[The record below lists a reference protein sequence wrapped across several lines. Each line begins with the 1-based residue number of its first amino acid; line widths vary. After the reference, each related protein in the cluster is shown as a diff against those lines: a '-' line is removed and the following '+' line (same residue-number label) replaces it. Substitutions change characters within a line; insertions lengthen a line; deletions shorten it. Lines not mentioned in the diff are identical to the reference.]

1 MVSLTRFMNIAFLV
15 SAGCLLALSADVASG
30 QAIVNRNT
38 RIPDVFDTAP
48 PKAPVNPRSIT
59 LDPVPVTVPAPSSA
73 TLATPTYPTRVV
85 KRPAATSGGA
95 ITPPAVSA
103 YPVASSAP
111 LATAPVVTSTPLRIT
126 TPTPTASAEL
136 AAPRISAVAPAP
148 FPVPAYSTPA
158 PAYTAPAPVPAYSA
172 PVPPVPRLSSG
183 LGAPT
188 SPPPPITVPVPENLR
203 FSTPPP
209 PPTQPRPVA
218 TAFVPTPRSAPST
231 SFDPRLSGPSK
242 SYVFSANDVVDL
254 KVFQEPELDS
264 RVRVNKD
271 GNVTLPLIGT
281 IRLAGR
287 TVDQATAMIRE
298 ALDRRFLVN
307 PQVNLTVVD
316 YAKRRFTVMGE
327 VQKPG
332 SFEIP
337 NEESVNLL
345 QALALAG
352 GYTRIG
358 EPTRV
363 TVVRVENGQRTILKL
378 NAKSMARDQKSAPFE
393 IRPDDTI
400 TVGESVF

>member
-1 MVSLTRFMNIAFLV
+1 MNIAFLL
-15 SAGCLLALSADVASG
+15 SAGCLLAFAADVASG
-30 QAIVNRNT
+30 QAVVNRNT
-38 RIPDVFDTAP
+38 RIADVFDTAP
-48 PKAPVNPRSIT
+48 PKTPANPRSIT
-59 LDPVPVTVPAPSSA
+59 LEPFPVTVPAPSAPSI
-73 TLATPTYPTRVV
+73 ATPTYPARAV
-85 KRPAATSGGA
+85 KRSVATPAVTV
-95 ITPPAVSA
+95 TPPPAPA
-103 YPVASSAP
+103 YPVISSAP
-111 LATAPVVTSTPLRIT
+111 IVMAPAVTSTPLRIT
-126 TPTPTASAEL
+126 APVPSTPAESAT
-136 AAPRISAVAPAP
+136 PRISAFAPAP
-148 FPVPAYSTPA
+148 ALV
-158 PAYTAPAPVPAYSA
+158 PAYTASAVAPYSA

-188 SPPPPITVPVPENLR
+188 TPPPAVSVTVPESLR

-209 PPTQPRPVA
+209 SAATPRVVA
-218 TAFVPTPRSAPST
+218 TAFTPAPRSAPST
-231 SFDPRLSGPSK
+231 SFNPGLSGPSK
-242 SYVFSANDVVDL
+242 AYVFSPNDVVEL
-254 KVFQEPELDS
+254 KVFQEPDLDS

-281 IRLAGR
+281 MRLAGR
-287 TVDQATAMIRE
+287 TVDEATAIIRE
-298 ALDRRFLVN
+298 TLDRRYLVN

-363 TVVRVENGQRTILKL
+363 TVVRVENGQRMIHKL
-378 NAKSMARDQKSAPFE
+378 NAKAMARDQKSKPFE
-393 IRPDDTI
+393 ILPDDTI

>member
-1 MVSLTRFMNIAFLV
+1 MNIAFLV
-15 SAGCLLALSADVASG
+15 SAGCLLAFSADVASG
-30 QAIVNRNT
+30 QSLVNRNT
-38 RIPDVFDTAP
+38 RIADVFDTSS
-48 PKAPVNPRSIT
+48 PKTPANPRSIT
-59 LDPVPVTVPAPSSA
+59 LDPFPVTVPAPSAPSIA
-73 TLATPTYPTRVV
+73 SPPYPTRAV
-85 KRPAATSGGA
+85 KRLTAAPA
-95 ITPPAVSA
+95 ITVTPSPTTA
-103 YPVASSAP
+103 YPVISSTPIVTASP
-111 LATAPVVTSTPLRIT
+111 VTSTPLRINA
-126 TPTPTASAEL
+126 PVPSAPAEF
-136 AAPRISAVAPAP
+136 AAPRISASVFALAPAP
-148 FPVPAYSTPA
+148 ALVPAYSA
-158 PAYTAPAPVPAYSA
+158 SVPAYSA

-188 SPPPPITVPVPENLR
+188 SPPPAASVTVPESLR

-209 PPTQPRPVA
+209 PSAPPRVVA
-218 TAFVPTPRSAPST
+218 TAFVPSPRSAPST
-231 SFDPRLSGPSK
+231 SFNPGLSGPSK
-242 SYVFSANDVVDL
+242 AYVFSPNDVVEL

-264 RVRVNKD
+264 KVRVNKD

-281 IRLAGR
+281 MRLAGR
-287 TVDQATAMIRE
+287 TVDEATAMIRE
-298 ALDRRFLVN
+298 TLDRRYLVN

-337 NEESVNLL
+337 NEENVNLL

-363 TVVRVENGQRTILKL
+363 TVVRVENGQRVVLKL
-378 NAKSMARDQKSAPFE
+378 NAKAMARDQKSAPFE
-393 IRPDDTI
+393 IKPDDTI

>member
-1 MVSLTRFMNIAFLV
+1 MNIPFLVGAGWLLAV
-15 SAGCLLALSADVASG
+15 SAGVASG

-38 RIPDVFDTAP
+38 RIADVFDTSP
-48 PKAPVNPRSIT
+48 PKTPANPRSFT
-59 LDPVPVTVPAPSSA
+59 LDPIPVTVPVPSAPSIAS
-73 TLATPTYPTRVV
+73 PTYPTRAV
-85 KRPAATSGGA
+85 KRLTAAPAVTV
-95 ITPPAVSA
+95 TPPPATA
-103 YPVASSAP
+103 YPVISSAP
-111 LATAPVVTSTPLRIT
+111 IVTAPPVTSTPLRINA
-126 TPTPTASAEL
+126 PAPFAPAEF
-136 AAPRISAVAPAP
+136 AAPRISASVFAPAP
-148 FPVPAYSTPA
+148 TPA
-158 PAYTAPAPVPAYSA
+158 PIYSAPVPAYSA

-188 SPPPPITVPVPENLR
+188 SPPPAASVAVPESLR

-209 PPTQPRPVA
+209 PSAPPRVVA
-218 TAFVPTPRSAPST
+218 TAFVPSPRSAPST
-231 SFDPRLSGPSK
+231 SFNPGLSGPSK
-242 SYVFSANDVVDL
+242 AYVFSPNDVVEL

-264 RVRVNKD
+264 KVRVNKD

-281 IRLAGR
+281 MRLAGR
-287 TVDQATAMIRE
+287 TVDEATAMIRE
-298 ALDRRFLVN
+298 TLDRRYLVN

-337 NEESVNLL
+337 NEENVNLL

-363 TVVRVENGQRTILKL
+363 TVVRVENGQRVVLKL
-378 NAKSMARDQKSAPFE
+378 NAKAMARDQKSAPFE
-393 IRPDDTI
+393 IKPDDTI